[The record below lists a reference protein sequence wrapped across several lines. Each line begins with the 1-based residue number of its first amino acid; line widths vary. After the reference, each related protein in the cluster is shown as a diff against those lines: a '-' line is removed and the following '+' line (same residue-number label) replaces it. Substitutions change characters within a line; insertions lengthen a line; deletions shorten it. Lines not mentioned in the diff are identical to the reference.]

1 MRIVLNLK
9 VDNLLYR
16 NLIGAL
22 IRHAKISTIA
32 NNKYPKYILSLSLST
47 EKLTNFEKS
56 NNECIWSF

>member
-9 VDNLLYR
+9 VDNLLYL

-22 IRHAKISTIA
+22 IKDAKISTNA

-47 EKLTNFEKS
+47 EKL
-56 NNECIWSF
+56 NE